1 MAYMQ
6 NQQYQ
11 QSAGLPEINLNEYS
25 GRNVDDVVNELEALG
40 KSLGD
45 KSHVYSH
52 KITLRFYFY
61 LGYRTQIFD
70 ANLLIRAQPLPQ
82 VPNEETLHIYVNKDR
97 NTVQQI
103 TRKY

>member
-25 GRNVDDVVNELEALG
+25 GRNVDDVVNELEA
-40 KSLGD
+40 
-45 KSHVYSH
+45 
-52 KITLRFYFY
+52 

>member
-1 MAYMQ
+1 MAYIQ

-11 QSAGLPEINLNEYS
+11 QNAGLPEINLNEYS

-40 KSLGD
+40 Y
-45 KSHVYSH
+45 H
-52 KITLRFYFY
+52 
-61 LGYRTQIFD
+61 TQIFD
-70 ANLLIRAQPLPQ
+70 ASLLVRAQPLPQ